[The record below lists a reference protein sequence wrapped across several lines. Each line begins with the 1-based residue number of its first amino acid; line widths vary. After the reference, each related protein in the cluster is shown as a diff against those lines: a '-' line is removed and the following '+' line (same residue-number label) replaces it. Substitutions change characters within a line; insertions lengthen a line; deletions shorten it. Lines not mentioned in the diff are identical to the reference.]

1 MQQTESAIGFVRRS
15 MFLSGAVL
23 RFTLRRMPIHPQ
35 MQGFLDLLIASQL
48 PPYEESTVQG
58 ARDRMEAVAML
69 ERPAE
74 PVAEV
79 RDLSVPSAQ
88 GDIPLRL
95 YHPQPGQIVS
105 ALLYFHGGG
114 WVVGSIAS
122 HDRLCRAIANAAGC
136 AVISVGYRLAP
147 EHKFPAAVL
156 DADAAFQY
164 VTAHAA
170 ELGID
175 AQHVAVGGDSAGG
188 NLAAVVAL
196 HAKAAGGV
204 QPKAQLLLYPA
215 LGGPEA
221 TSSKEQFA
229 NGYLLTAGAM
239 KWFSSHYVRTKQD
252 LFDPDVA
259 PSLAADHRN
268 LPSTYILTAE
278 FDPLRD
284 EGEAYAELL
293 YRAKVPVTLRRWD
306 GMIHGFLQLT
316 AMVPVARLAIDELA
330 SWLRTTL
337 LRVAV
342 PKAAASDRTA
352 Q

>member
-1 MQQTESAIGFVRRS
+1 MEVLVCPCTAIHTR
-15 MFLSGAVL
+15 L
-23 RFTLRRMPIHPQ
+23 MPIHPQ
-35 MQGFLDLLIASQL
+35 MQGFLDLLAASQL
-48 PPYEESTVQG
+48 PPYEESTIQG

-74 PVAEV
+74 PVALV
-79 RDLSVPSAQ
+79 RDLTASTPH

-95 YHPQPGQIVS
+95 YHPKPGQTLS

-122 HDRLCRAIANAAGC
+122 HDRLCRAIANAADC

-147 EHKFPAAVL
+147 EHKFPAAVI
-156 DADAAFQY
+156 DADAAFHH
-164 VTAHAA
+164 VITHAA

-196 HAKAAGGV
+196 HARAAGGV

-215 LGGPEA
+215 LGGPEVTA
-221 TSSKEQFA
+221 SKKQFA
-229 NGYLLTAGAM
+229 TGYLLTAGAM
-239 KWFSSHYVRTKQD
+239 KWFSSHYVRTAQD
-252 LFDPDVA
+252 LYDPDVA
-259 PSLAADHRN
+259 PSLATDHRK

-278 FDPLRD
+278 LDPLRD
-284 EGEAYAELL
+284 EGEAYAERLF
-293 YRAKVPVTLRRWD
+293 RAKVPVTLRRWD

-316 AMVPVARLAIDELA
+316 GIAPHARLAIDELA
-330 SWLRTTL
+330 SWLTTAL
-337 LRVAV
+337 LRVSV
-342 PKAAASDRTA
+342 QKATAADPTA